1 MMTLIMTTIL
11 IVMLEFNDANDDDTD
26 GYIDGHNVSNDYYN
40 ADPVDVHNYDHY
52 DFHNDADNS
61 DDH

>member
-26 GYIDGHNVSNDYYN
+26 G
-40 ADPVDVHNYDHY
+40 
-52 DFHNDADNS
+52 S
-61 DDH
+61 DDDHDHDDGLDELF

>member
-26 GYIDGHNVSNDYYN
+26 GSNDDDDEYR
-40 ADPVDVHNYDHY
+40 D
-52 DFHNDADNS
+52 
-61 DDH
+61 DDHDDGLDELF